1 MSGSKI
7 KILLVEDECTLAEII
22 ADTLGEKGFE
32 VKVAHNGVEALKVFK
47 SDSYNKPAQTRGT
60 AVTEFSFVPD
70 VVVTDIM
77 MPQMDGLTFIKE
89 LRKIYPGLPVMFLSA
104 RTTAE
109 DVVEGFET
117 GGNDY
122 LRKPFA
128 MSELIIRIKSLI
140 ARTGGYSS
148 ENPGSARINGSIPGI
163 SADKASLKEFKI
175 GKFTF
180 DPERMT
186 LKFTTGNDASLNVPV
201 HSKETIATGLIQ
213 LSTRESQVLAMLCAQ
228 IGQLVPSKDILI
240 NLWGDDNYFNSRS
253 LQVYITKL
261 RKHFELDSSINL
273 SNVRGVGYKL
283 FVPQF

>member
-1 MSGSKI
+1 MSENKI
-7 KILLVEDECTLAEII
+7 KILLVEDEYTLAEII

-32 VKVAHNGVEALKVFK
+32 VNIAHNGVEALKAMAFL
-47 SDSYNKPAQTRGT
+47 
-60 AVTEFSFVPD
+60 PD

-77 MPQMDGLTFIKE
+77 MPQMDGLTFVKE
-89 LRKIYPGLPVMFLSA
+89 LRKTHPAMPVLFLSA

-140 ARTGGYSS
+140 ARSGG
-148 ENPGSARINGSIPGI
+148 AIV
-163 SADKASLKEFKI
+163 KEFKI

-180 DPERMT
+180 NVERMT
-186 LKFTTGNDASLNVPV
+186 LKLTTDSSSSASASDSYIV
-201 HSKETIATGLIQ
+201 Q
-213 LSTRESQVLAMLCAQ
+213 LSTRESQVLAMLCAK
-228 IGQLVPSKDILI
+228 IGNVVTSKDILM
-240 NLWGDDNYFNSRS
+240 NLWGDDSFFNSRS

-261 RKHFELDSSINL
+261 RKHLESDSSITL
-273 SNVRGVGYKL
+273 SNIRGVGYKL
-283 FVPQF
+283 FVL

>member
-1 MSGSKI
+1 MSESKI

-22 ADTLGEKGFE
+22 ADTLGEKGFD
-32 VKVAHNGVEALKVFK
+32 VKVAHNGIEALKVFK
-47 SDSYNKPAQTRGT
+47 YGGYDKSAQTT
-60 AVTEFSFVPD
+60 ESDVTEFSFLPD

-89 LRKIYPGLPVMFLSA
+89 LRKIHPGMPVMFLSA

-148 ENPGSARINGSIPGI
+148 KGLSLASIHSCDSVF
-163 SADKASLKEFKI
+163 SADGASVKEFKI
-175 GKFTF
+175 GKFAF
-180 DPERMT
+180 DAERMT
-186 LKFTTGNDASLNVPV
+186 LKFNTESDSSANVSASSSGTAGTCIV
-201 HSKETIATGLIQ
+201 Q
-213 LSTRESQVLAMLCAQ
+213 LSTRENQVLAMLCAQ
-228 IGQLVPSKDILI
+228 IGQIVTSKNILV
-240 NLWGDDNYFNSRS
+240 NLWGDDNFFNSRS

-261 RKHFELDSSINL
+261 RKHLELDSSINL

-283 FVPQF
+283 FVAQY

>member
-1 MSGSKI
+1 MSGCKI

-32 VKVAHNGVEALKVFK
+32 VKVAHNGIEALKVFK
-47 SDSYNKPAQTRGT
+47 YGSYNKPAQTRGA

-148 ENPGSARINGSIPGI
+148 ENPGFARINGSIPGI

-175 GKFTF
+175 GMFTF

-186 LKFTTGNDASLNVPV
+186 LKFTADRDCSANASVR
-201 HSKETIATGLIQ
+201 SAETAGTCLVQ

-273 SNVRGVGYKL
+273 SNFRGVGYKL
-283 FVPQF
+283 FVS

>member
-1 MSGSKI
+1 MSENKI
-7 KILLVEDECTLAEII
+7 KILLVEDEYTLAEII

-32 VKVAHNGVEALKVFK
+32 VKIAHNGVEALKAMAFL
-47 SDSYNKPAQTRGT
+47 
-60 AVTEFSFVPD
+60 PD

-77 MPQMDGLTFIKE
+77 MPQMDGLTFVKE
-89 LRKIYPGLPVMFLSA
+89 LRKTHPALPVLFLSA

-140 ARTGGYSS
+140 ARSGGT
-148 ENPGSARINGSIPGI
+148 II
-163 SADKASLKEFKI
+163 KEFKL

-180 DPERMT
+180 NAERMT
-186 LKFTTGNDASLNVPV
+186 LNA
-201 HSKETIATGLIQ
+201 IQ

-228 IGQLVPSKDILI
+228 MGNVVSSKEILM
-240 NLWGDDNYFNSRS
+240 NLWGDDSFFNSRS

-261 RKHFELDSSINL
+261 RKHLESDSSITL
-273 SNVRGVGYKL
+273 SNIRGVGYKL
-283 FVPQF
+283 FVL